1 MPGFLLRSEK
11 ILYGC
16 QARPAGIGLR
26 VLFLMMHNLP
36 TRADLGRLSPTR
48 VLSQRGIRGA
58 HQGSKCEFAQIEGR
72 VAKTRSSQWIQWK
85 FDPIGHSFLLLT
97 PYRRFSIAGCRFGCF
112 LGLRHLDQF
121 VLPEIGIGIGRFGIV
136 IIRDAARLLEVVV
149 ILRSMYE

>member
-1 MPGFLLRSEK
+1 MLRSEK

-58 HQGSKCEFAQIEGR
+58 HQGSKCEFAQVEGR

-85 FDPIGHSFLLLT
+85 FDPIGSFIHSFFLRFAGGLT
-97 PYRRFSIAGCRFGCF
+97 SPVVALVAFFA
-112 LGLRHLDQF
+112 
-121 VLPEIGIGIGRFGIV
+121 FGIL
-136 IIRDAARLLEVVV
+136 INLSFP
-149 ILRSMYE
+149 RSALGSGGSASSSSATPPVSWKSSSS